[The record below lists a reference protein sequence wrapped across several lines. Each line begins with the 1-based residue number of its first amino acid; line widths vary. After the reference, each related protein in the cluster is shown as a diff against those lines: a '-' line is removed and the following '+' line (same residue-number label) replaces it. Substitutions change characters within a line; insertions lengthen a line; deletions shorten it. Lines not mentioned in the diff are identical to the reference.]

1 MADIEAFEKGQY
13 FIYQEIDNYKK
24 EFKNFN
30 KILKKKNKQMN
41 EKCKTELEKKI
52 KNNPNK
58 FMKNM
63 LETIK
68 DNSSVIQKGGHTP
81 KNISNIS
88 NKLNEII
95 KTQKINQKNNTNFL
109 EDIFNKLTSKNNSK
123 NKFFTYIQ
131 VIILILIALLLL
143 YIVYKLLID
152 GSKFEDILTE
162 FKTVLGYTDVENLR
176 AKLTKLE
183 TEKETLHNKS
193 VDNLINNMNQ
203 QAHPQQHIVPTTIP
217 QPIMT
222 NPQSIMTNQQFLP
235 RQ

>member
-1 MADIEAFEKGQY
+1 MADIEAFEKGKY
-13 FIYQEIDNYKK
+13 FIYQEIDNYKN

-30 KILKKKNKQMN
+30 KTLKKKNKQMN
-41 EKCKTELEKKI
+41 EKCKLELEKKI

-81 KNISNIS
+81 KNISN
-88 NKLNEII
+88 KLDEII
-95 KTQKINQKNNTNFL
+95 KTQKTNQKNNTNFL
-109 EDIFNKLTSKNNSK
+109 EDIFNKLSNNTGSK
-123 NKFFTYIQ
+123 NKIFTYIQ
-131 VIILILIALLLL
+131 VTILILIALLLL

-162 FKTVLGYTDVENLR
+162 FKSVLGYTDAENLR

-193 VDNLINNMNQ
+193 FNNLINNMNQ
-203 QAHPQQHIVPTTIP
+203 QTLHQPNIVPTTIP

-222 NPQSIMTNQQFLP
+222 NPQSIMTNPQMSQIY
-235 RQ
+235 Q